1 MMKPTLQEA
10 VHEAVLGKGL
20 VNLGFRLEEDEDLA
34 YLYLKDKLIATYNAK
49 AVTVEQIRA
58 DVIMAWIMPQESTT
72 F

>member
-20 VNLGFRLEEDEDLA
+20 VNLGFRLEGDEDFA
-34 YLYLKDKLIATYNAK
+34 YLYFKDKLIATYNAK
-49 AVTVEQIRA
+49 VITVEKLRA
-58 DVIMAWIMPQESTT
+58 DAIMAWIMPQESTT